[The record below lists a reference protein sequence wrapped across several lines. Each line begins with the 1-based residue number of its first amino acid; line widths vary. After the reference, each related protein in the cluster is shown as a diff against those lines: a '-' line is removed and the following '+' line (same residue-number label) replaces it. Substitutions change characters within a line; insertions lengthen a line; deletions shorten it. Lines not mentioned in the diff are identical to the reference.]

1 MEVFEADFKA
11 SLNELRNRKSS
22 LLQSI
27 KDLNSSKEQEI
38 KEAIQKIEEK
48 YASLNRKYE
57 DKFETMYIEAYNYCN
72 LIEKYSIL
80 NREDISI
87 VLSELISTFEGKTYV
102 PSSLLYHVDGE
113 SHAAFWNIFM
123 IIPKDIIEKIKDPR
137 RVQGRYINHLLK
149 NGLAIKLCDE
159 WSQSK
164 WPNELSFY
172 KTDGMCRV
180 NQNISFKWF
189 TYVKC
194 FIDFV
199 INYRIANKIDEIS
212 FEELEKLKEQF
223 ILMNID
229 TIENRYKTLSDIEQN
244 RSNEIINDDY
254 KHKQKLLK
262 RLVNE
267 IENKQNN

>member
-1 MEVFEADFKA
+1 MNFNTNLSK
-11 SLNELRNRKSS
+11 LRNRKSS

-27 KDLNSSKEQEI
+27 KDLNSNKEQEM

-48 YASLNRKYE
+48 YASLDQKYE
-57 DKFETMYIEAYNYCN
+57 AEFDAAYIQTYNYCN

-102 PSSLLYHVDGE
+102 PQRLLYHVAGE
-113 SHAAFWNIFM
+113 SSAAFWNIFM
-123 IIPKDIIEKIKDPR
+123 IMPKDIIEKIEDPR

-149 NGLAIKLCDE
+149 NGFAIKLCDE

-180 NQNISFKWF
+180 NQNISIKGF
-189 TYVKC
+189 TYVKS

-199 INYRIANKIDEIS
+199 INYRIENKIDEIS
-212 FEELEKLKEQF
+212 FEKLEKLKEQF

-229 TIENRYKTLSDIEQN
+229 TIENRYKTLADVEQS

-262 RLVNE
+262 RLVNK
-267 IENKQNN
+267 IENKQ

>member
-1 MEVFEADFKA
+1 MDFNA
-11 SLNELRNRKSS
+11 SLSKLRNKKSS
-22 LLQSI
+22 ILQSI
-27 KDLNSSKEQEI
+27 KDLNNSKEQEI

-48 YASLNRKYE
+48 YASLGQKYE
-57 DKFETMYIEAYNYCN
+57 DKFDIAYIQTYNYCN

-102 PSSLLYHVDGE
+102 PQSLLYHVDGE
-113 SHAAFWNIFM
+113 SPAAFWNIFM
-123 IIPKDIIEKIKDPR
+123 IMPKGIIEKIKDPR
-137 RVQGRYINHLLK
+137 RVQVRYINHLLK
-149 NGLAIKLCDE
+149 NGFAIKLCDE

-199 INYRIANKIDEIS
+199 INYRIENKIDEIS
-212 FEELEKLKEQF
+212 FEDLEKLKEQF

-229 TIENRYKTLSDIEQN
+229 TIEDRYKTLADAEQ
-244 RSNEIINDDY
+244 SKINEIINDDY

-262 RLVNE
+262 RFVNK
-267 IENKQNN
+267 IENKKNN

>member
-1 MEVFEADFKA
+1 MDFNANLSK
-11 SLNELRNRKSS
+11 LRNLKSS

-27 KDLNSSKEQEI
+27 QNLNSSKEQEI
-38 KEAIQKIEEK
+38 KEVIQNIEEK
-48 YASLNRKYE
+48 YASLDKKYE
-57 DKFETMYIEAYNYCN
+57 DEFDIAYIETYNYCN
-72 LIEKYSIL
+72 LIEKYSSL

-102 PSSLLYHVDGE
+102 PQSLLYHVDGE
-113 SHAAFWNIFM
+113 SPAAFWNIFM
-123 IIPKDIIEKIKDPR
+123 IMPKDIIEKIKDPR

-149 NGLAIKLCDE
+149 NGFAIKLCDE
-159 WSQSK
+159 WSQNK

-180 NQNISFKWF
+180 NQNVSFKGF

-199 INYRIANKIDEIS
+199 INYRIENKIDEIS
-212 FEELEKLKEQF
+212 LEELEKLKEQF

-229 TIENRYKTLSDIEQN
+229 TIEDRYKVLAYAEQSRN
-244 RSNEIINDDY
+244 NEIINDDY

-262 RLVNE
+262 RLVKK
-267 IENKQNN
+267 IENKQK

>member
-1 MEVFEADFKA
+1 MDFNA
-11 SLNELRNRKSS
+11 SLSKLRNRKSS
-22 LLQSI
+22 LLQSR

-48 YASLNRKYE
+48 YASLDRKYE
-57 DKFETMYIEAYNYCN
+57 NEFEFAYIETYNYCN

-102 PSSLLYHVDGE
+102 PQSLLYHVDGE
-113 SHAAFWNIFM
+113 SPAAFWNIFM
-123 IIPKDIIEKIKDPR
+123 IMSKDIIEKIKDPR
-137 RVQGRYINHLLK
+137 RVQARYINYLLK

-180 NQNISFKWF
+180 NQNISFKGF
-189 TYVKC
+189 PYVKC
-194 FIDFV
+194 FIDSV
-199 INYRIANKIDEIS
+199 INYQIENKIDEIS

-223 ILMNID
+223 ILINID
-229 TIENRYKTLSDIEQN
+229 TIEDGYKTLADTEQS

-254 KHKQKLLK
+254 KHKQMLLK
-262 RLVNE
+262 RLVKK
-267 IENKQNN
+267 IENKQK